1 MMTSNRNNIAVIH
14 ELFGDPN
21 NKFSSAMY
29 SVFLMSATL
38 WLSVAWRGGNI
49 SAETVVWITILYN
62 LL

>member
-1 MMTSNRNNIAVIH
+1 MTSNRNNIAVIH
-14 ELFGDPN
+14 ELFGDPTT
-21 NKFSSAMY
+21 FAMY

-38 WLSVAWRGGNI
+38 RLLVAWRGGNI